1 MTKHSPP
8 HDKGSV
14 FLLLQNKKGRKVGGI
29 HYLCYVCAVDRRKTA
44 RTISDRVLYNPNST
58 FWWWKGTSVWLRV
71 IIDQFLLIETSILQ
85 KLWCSVCDCGRKGA
99 PKHVLVLLKCGS
111 TIGCDCHR
119 RVQYLVIRASMFLF
133 RFDSILLMIFCWK
146 DRFPMKDK
154 LNTPFIFWEGLTLK
168 ILPWIKIW
176 SLMLSVRGL
185 RTPDVGGC
193 QKISHIQQLKMSQSH
208 SREKKKVIRSENYL
222 RIRSFVC

>member
-1 MTKHSPP
+1 MALRNEWHRGGERGWHKKLLSAHLQVTAKYMLITTQMWQNIHRPTTKALY
-8 HDKGSV
+8 

-29 HYLCYVCAVDRRKTA
+29 HYLYVCAVDRRKNS
-44 RTISDRVLYNPNST
+44 ISDRVLYKPDST
-58 FWWWKGTSVWLRV
+58 FWWWKGTSVWFRV
-71 IIDQFLLIETSILQ
+71 IIDQILLIETTILQ

-133 RFDSILLMIFCWK
+133 RFDSIPLMIFCWK

-154 LNTPFIFWEGLTLK
+154 LNTPFVFERAWL
-168 ILPWIKIW
+168 
-176 SLMLSVRGL
+176 
-185 RTPDVGGC
+185 
-193 QKISHIQQLKMSQSH
+193 
-208 SREKKKVIRSENYL
+208 
-222 RIRSFVC
+222 